1 MRGIHYVYPGLGLIR
16 FMTNFNKR
24 HEMSQHYDSSLTS
37 KVTRN
42 RGNNDHK
49 VSLKKQQLQS

>member
-1 MRGIHYVYPGLGLIR
+1 MRGIQYVYPGLGLIR
-16 FMTNFNKR
+16 FMKNFNK
-24 HEMSQHYDSSLTS
+24 HYDSSSMS

-42 RGNNDHK
+42 RDNNDHK